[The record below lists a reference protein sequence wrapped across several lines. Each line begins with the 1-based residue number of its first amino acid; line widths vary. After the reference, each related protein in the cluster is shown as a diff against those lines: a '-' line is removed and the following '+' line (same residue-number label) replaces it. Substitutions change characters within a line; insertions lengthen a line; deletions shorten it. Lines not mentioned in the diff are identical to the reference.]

1 LILLLQS
8 VLRQSAFVLLLA
20 LVVHS
25 APADDI
31 VPESPEALTGT
42 PYVSAAQEEPFENG
56 NTNRDANSEVTNDIE
71 DADIEDFTDEEDA
84 VTSLAQS
91 TADTD
96 TEMEQLQTENAMLH
110 ARVLQL
116 QTENT
121 MLHGKIENVDA
132 GTDVELMGTDA
143 SRAGSPT
150 CGDQC
155 MRRRKRHLRTASRMR
170 RRKPVKKNSPW
181 SRRRPP
187 LAGARKVKKK
197 KCKRVCREE

>member
-1 LILLLQS
+1 M
-8 VLRQSAFVLLLA
+8 LLLA

-116 QTENT
+116 QTEIT

-143 SRAGSPT
+143 RVLCRGGAS
-150 CGDQC
+150 GDRC
-155 MRRRKRHLRTASRMR
+155 IRGR
-170 RRKPVKKNSPW
+170 
-181 SRRRPP
+181 
-187 LAGARKVKKK
+187 KKK
-197 KCKRVCREE
+197 QTALRYVSASLC